1 MPWELCLTLPFH
13 TSDLAYNE
21 HSFSFRAA
29 FTALHS
35 IITSTVVMCT
45 KIWAIIVYYAMKIQ
59 ETSSEIAIIKML
71 TLTSHSKYS

>member
-35 IITSTVVMCT
+35 IITSTALMCT
-45 KIWAIIVYYAMKIQ
+45 NLWEIIVYYTMKIQ
-59 ETSSEIAIIKML
+59 ETSSEIAIIKNL
-71 TLTSHSKYS
+71 TLASHSKYS